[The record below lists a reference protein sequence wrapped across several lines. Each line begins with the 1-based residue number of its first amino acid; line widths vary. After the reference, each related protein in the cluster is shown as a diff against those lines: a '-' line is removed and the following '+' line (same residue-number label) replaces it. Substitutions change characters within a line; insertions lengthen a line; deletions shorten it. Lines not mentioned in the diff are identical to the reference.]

1 MKDYAHLSI
10 NQQRITLIHS
20 IENNCIAAI
29 ELTVTFLMRNR
40 SFDIKLEVMSL
51 FFCFSFVFMQ
61 QRNLISQDACRT
73 NSTPNK

>member
-20 IENNCIAAI
+20 IENNCTAAI
-29 ELTVTFLMRNR
+29 ELKVTFLMGNR

-51 FFCFSFVFMQ
+51 FFFSFVFMQ
-61 QRNLISQDACRT
+61 QRNLISQNACRT